1 MQKAWQVNGTE
12 YEPNSRVFEVDLDI
26 IKEAAEEQPR
36 RKKLTQKPPRRKRGA
51 HDLEGLADALAGII
65 DDAPP
70 SASKSEVKPK
80 IVKQSAGAGTSKSA
94 SKSKGNSCIVGRW
107 QLRIARILDSMP
119 PQVAPA
125 MSAYTMDATSGVIG
139 GSTAS
144 IRAMS
149 RISVTDVPASCHCCS

>member
-1 MQKAWQVNGTE
+1 MQKAWQVNGNE

-65 DDAPP
+65 DDVPP

-80 IVKQSAGAGTSKSA
+80 IAKQSAGAGTSKSA
-94 SKSKGNSCIVGRW
+94 SKNKGNSCIVGRW
-107 QLRIARILDSMP
+107 QLRMARVLDSVP
-119 PQVAPA
+119 PPA
-125 MSAYTMDATSGVIG
+125 ATATSAYTIDAASESSGKALPPRRR
-139 GSTAS
+139 SHDSA
-144 IRAMS
+144 
-149 RISVTDVPASCHCCS
+149 